1 MFSIRQR
8 PDAWRHQFEVA
19 EQAAREGGRIF
30 VQVHSRALNVLL
42 SFETRLPYD
51 DWDMWSDIRAL
62 PLAEQK
68 HKLTDPEIRRRL
80 VEIANT
86 PYQGP
91 PVRGAEPRPPNWDWT
106 FVMDKVGLPHRSM
119 AEVAAERGIDPVE
132 LMIDLGLEHDFKI
145 FFRQPIANEL
155 EDQALALMKEPRSVV
170 TFSDSGA
177 HVTQIMD
184 SSLQTHIFD
193 YWVREKQ
200 AFTLEEAVR
209 LVTFDTATN
218 WGLYDRGLL
227 REGFCADIVVFD
239 PDTIGPRMPEVVTDL
254 PAGAKRLKQTANGIL
269 ATVVN
274 GQVLL
279 KNNEHTGAVPG
290 QLLRGPLAS
299 H

>member
-1 MFSIRQR
+1 
-8 PDAWRHQFEVA
+8 
-19 EQAAREGGRIF
+19 
-30 VQVHSRALNVLL
+30 
-42 SFETRLPYD
+42 
-51 DWDMWSDIRAL
+51 
-62 PLAEQK
+62 
-68 HKLTDPEIRRRL
+68 
-80 VEIANT
+80 
-86 PYQGP
+86 
-91 PVRGAEPRPPNWDWT
+91 
-106 FVMDKVGLPHRSM
+106 MDKVAYPHRSM

-177 HVTQIMD
+177 HVSQIMD
-184 SSLQTHIFD
+184 SSLQTHLFD
-193 YWVREKQ
+193 YWVREKE

-209 LVTFDTATN
+209 LVTFEPATN

-227 REGFCADIVVFD
+227 REGLCADIVVFD
-239 PDTIGPRMPEVVTDL
+239 PRTIGPRMPEVVTDL

-290 QLLRGPLAS
+290 QLLRGPLAR
-299 H
+299 